1 MTSHS
6 RRTLLIAAAA
16 ALVAAS
22 AQAQTWPSTSKPIR
36 IIVPYAP
43 GGTSDAVARLLAER
57 MQLGQTVVVEN
68 RAGASGATGMDAV
81 AKSVPDGH
89 TLAFA
94 AISPIT
100 LNPHLGKVPYDPRK
114 DFASVARVMYSP
126 IYVVATSAFNGK
138 TFADAIAQ
146 AKANPGKL
154 SVATSGMGSVGHVML
169 EQISRKAQVQ
179 FNHIPYKGSGQVTND
194 AAGGVFD
201 LFTANP
207 SPSVNALISQGR
219 LHVLAVAAPRRLVS
233 MPDVPT
239 LEELGHADANLSSV
253 FGIFAPA
260 HTPMDVQKRI
270 NAEVNRVLA
279 DNDVRERLNRLD
291 NVVNT
296 GSIEELTAQVEREFD
311 ANARIVKA
319 AGVRME

>member
-1 MTSHS
+1 MTCHFS
-6 RRTLLIAAAA
+6 RRTILITAAAA
-16 ALVAAS
+16 FAAAS
-22 AQAQTWPSTSKPIR
+22 VQAQSWPSKPIR
-36 IIVPYAP
+36 VIVPYAP
-43 GGTSDAVARLLAER
+43 GGPSDAVARLLAEH
-57 MQLGQTVVVEN
+57 MQLGQAVVVEN

-81 AKSVPDGH
+81 AKSLPDGH

-114 DFASVARVMYSP
+114 DFVPVARVMYSP
-126 IYVVATSAFNGK
+126 IYLAATPAFSGN
-138 TFADAIAQ
+138 TFADAITQAQ
-146 AKANPGKL
+146 ARPGEL
-154 SVATSGMGSVGHVML
+154 RVATSGMGSVGHVML

-179 FNHIPYKGSGQVTND
+179 FNHIPYKGSGQVIND

-207 SPSVNALISQGR
+207 SPAVNALIAQGR
-219 LHVLAVAAPRRLVS
+219 LRVLAVAAPRRFMS

-260 HTPMDVQKRI
+260 RTPVDVLKRI

-279 DNDVRERLNRLD
+279 DNDVQERLSRLD
-291 NVVNT
+291 YVVST
-296 GSIEELTAQVEREFD
+296 GSIEQFTTQVEREFD
-311 ANARIVKA
+311 ANARLVKA

>member
-1 MTSHS
+1 MTSQSS
-6 RRTLLIAAAA
+6 RRTVLITAAAA
-16 ALVAAS
+16 VVAAAAR
-22 AQAQTWPSTSKPIR
+22 AQSWPSKPIR
-36 IIVPYAP
+36 VIVPYAP

-94 AISPIT
+94 AISPLT
-100 LNPHLGKVPYDPRK
+100 LVPHLGKVPYDPRK
-114 DFASVARVMYSP
+114 DFVPVARVMYSP
-126 IYVVATSAFNGK
+126 IYVVATSAFSGK
-138 TFADAIAQ
+138 TFADAITQAQ
-146 AKANPGKL
+146 GRPGEL
-154 SVATSGMGSVGHVML
+154 TVATSGMGSLGHVML
-169 EQISRKAQVQ
+169 EQISRKAQVR
-179 FNHIPYKGSGQVTND
+179 FNHIPYKGGGQVAND
-194 AAGGVFD
+194 AAGGVFN

-207 SPSVNALISQGR
+207 GPAVNALISQGR
-219 LHVLAVAAPRRLVS
+219 LRVLAVAAPRRLVS
-233 MPDVPT
+233 MPEVPT

-260 HTPMDVQKRI
+260 QTPADVQKRI

-279 DNDVRERLNRLD
+279 DNDVRDQLSRLD
-291 NVVNT
+291 NVVSP
-296 GSIEELTAQVEREFD
+296 GSIEQFTAQVEREFD